1 MSKFE
6 SYEQFILNNL
16 QRRYDTFCIY
26 YNTITKKLHEL
37 LTKNNVEHY
46 MIDDNNKVK
55 QCEREGCKKI
65 YLMLSDVR
73 ALTLSIFKSIK
84 YIQKCNADVVVLCTN
99 IQYIDDFI
107 RKKLLMNMLYT
118 LLQMNNTRYTSLEI
132 VKDESSLNQIIII
145 K

>member
-1 MSKFE
+1 MSKIE

-16 QRRYDTFCIY
+16 RKRYDTFCIY
-26 YNTITKKLHEL
+26 YNNITKELKDL
-37 LTKNNVEHY
+37 LTKTNIEHY
-46 MIDDNNKVK
+46 VIDDNNKVK

-65 YLMLSDVR
+65 YLMMSDVR

-84 YIQKCNADVVVLCTN
+84 YIQKCNADVVVLCNN

-118 LLQMNNTRYTSLEI
+118 LLQLKNTRYTSLEI
-132 VKDESSLNQIIII
+132 VKDESNLKQIIII